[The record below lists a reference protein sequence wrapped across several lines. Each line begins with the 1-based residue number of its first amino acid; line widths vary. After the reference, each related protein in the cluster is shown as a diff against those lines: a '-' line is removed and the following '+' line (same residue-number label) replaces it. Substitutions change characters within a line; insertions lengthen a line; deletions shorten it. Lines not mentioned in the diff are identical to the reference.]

1 MNVNMFITV
10 SKSKI
15 NPLLPLPIFLLLFFT
30 FLEFSQYIYIFFSWE
45 EEIQNHGLEPATFEQ
60 NYMHLQI
67 IQSLL
72 LLITINFNIVPLIA
86 LVFSTDKNL
95 IYHISL
101 IELLLRLNELIWV
114 KYLW

>member
-1 MNVNMFITV
+1 
-10 SKSKI
+10 
-15 NPLLPLPIFLLLFFT
+15 
-30 FLEFSQYIYIFFSWE
+30 
-45 EEIQNHGLEPATFEQ
+45 
-60 NYMHLQI
+60 MHLQI

-101 IELLLRLNELIWV
+101 IELLLRLNELI
-114 KYLW
+114 